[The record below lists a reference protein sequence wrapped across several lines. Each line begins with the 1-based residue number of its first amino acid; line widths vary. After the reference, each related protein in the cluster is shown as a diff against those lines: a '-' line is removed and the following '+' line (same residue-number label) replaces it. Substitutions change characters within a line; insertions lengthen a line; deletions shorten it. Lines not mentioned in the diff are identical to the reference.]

1 MNAPRI
7 LIVDDLFG
15 ASLRDRH
22 SLCKAYRL
30 RDVTGDDP
38 APVAI
43 DGIPLARAVFSS
55 AQERLPGRVVNA
67 VARVLRDVA
76 AGWPGPD
83 GERWA
88 LCLLDLRFVS
98 GPLGADGVAAGEDGD
113 DEFGLHILMALR
125 RAYPH
130 LPVVIMSSR
139 ERSEVIQQCRQM
151 GAVDFIQR
159 HVDSGPAH
167 EVLAKKLHD
176 FGLVPDPRGII
187 VGQSV
192 VLLQALACARRAA
205 TGAGNVLLLGETGT
219 GKELF
224 ARYIHDNSPLAGGP
238 YKVFD
243 AFGTAEALQ
252 EDLLFG
258 HETGAY
264 TGARQARRGLFEEA
278 RGGTLFIDEL
288 GDISGAVQN
297 RLLRPI
303 EARTIARQ
311 GSSVEVAV
319 SFQLVLATNK
329 DLGASARQGRFKNDL
344 LNRVNAYTIWL
355 PPLRERPGD
364 IPLLAGVML
373 ERLCRAHALRW
384 PRVIAPDAMQR
395 LVAHDWREGNVRE
408 LRSMLERA
416 AKDNRD
422 AELLILSDLDLA
434 QRAMMASSALVDC
447 AGGEAV
453 VGDYDHLFGSWPQ
466 LQRQTAVTL
475 LSSLHGA
482 LHATARRN
490 PADGAM
496 RPNLAGAAG
505 CLLGRKVSS
514 VEAADFVKRIVRFDP
529 SMAHQYGEQRPL
541 LAEAVDQA
549 LRTRAGTESKA
560 APRSRVRS

>member
-1 MNAPRI
+1 MSAPLI
-7 LIVDDLFG
+7 LVIDDLFG

-30 RDVTGDDP
+30 QDVSGDDP
-38 APVAI
+38 STI
-43 DGIPLARAVFSS
+43 GTDGEPLARAIFSS
-55 AQERLPGRVVNA
+55 GQDRLPARLVNS
-67 VARVLRDVA
+67 VERVLRDVA
-76 AGWPGPD
+76 AGWPGQD

-98 GPLGADGVAAGEDGD
+98 GPLDRDGAAAGADGD
-113 DEFGLHILMALR
+113 DEFGLVILKALQY
-125 RAYPH
+125 AYRQ

-139 ERSEVIQQCRQM
+139 ERSEVIQRCREL

-159 HVDSGPAH
+159 HADSGPAH

-176 FGLVPDPRGII
+176 FGLVPDPRGLI

-192 VLLQALACARRAA
+192 ALLQALASARRAA
-205 TGAGNVLLLGETGT
+205 TGAGNILLLGESGT

-224 ARYIHDNSPLAGGP
+224 ARYIHDSSPLAAGP

-243 AFGTAEALQ
+243 AFGTAESLQ

-258 HETGAY
+258 HESGAY

-303 EARTIARQ
+303 EARTSARQ
-311 GSSVEVAV
+311 GSSAEVLL

-329 DLGASARQGRFKNDL
+329 DLGASTRQGHFKNDL

-355 PPLRERPGD
+355 PPLRERSGD
-364 IPLLAGVML
+364 IALLALAML
-373 ERLCRAHALRW
+373 ERLCRAHGLRW
-384 PRVIAPDAMQR
+384 PRVIAPDAMR
-395 LVAHDWREGNVRE
+395 YLTGHDWREGNVRE

-416 AKDNRD
+416 VKDNRD
-422 AELLILSDLDLA
+422 AELLILSDLDLVQPA
-434 QRAMMASSALVDC
+434 GASLTVPDAAALDAAPV
-447 AGGEAV
+447 E
-453 VGDYDHLFGSWPQ
+453 YERLFGSWPQ
-466 LQRQTAVTL
+466 LQRQTSVTL
-475 LSSLHGA
+475 LSSLHNA
-482 LHATARRN
+482 LSATARRN
-490 PADGAM
+490 PADGSM
-496 RPNLAGAAG
+496 RPNLAGAAS
-505 CLLGRKVSS
+505 CLLGRKVST

-529 SMAHQYGEQRPL
+529 AMAHQYSERRPL

-549 LRTRAGTESKA
+549 LRTRSGPDGKA
-560 APRSRVRS
+560 AQRGIA